1 MVLFQNCVRQSC
13 SPTKMATT
21 VQLRCYWKQLWSRW
35 AITGSWEPLL
45 LFRQKRENTSCQ
57 SCHWFRVVP
66 APNQSDPKP
75 FRPQSIR
82 PQFFIIIIIVFICLF
97 FFFRYIIYFRFC
109 NICVWREVTLRKE
122 IKNWQQY
129 YLYFNEITVMSSMGP
144 KKKDC
149 WFPLTLPGS
158 VLSCLVNWFY
168 WHF

>member
-45 LFRQKRENTSCQ
+45 LFRQKRDNTSCQ

-66 APNQSDPKP
+66 AQSLSGPSRSGLS
-75 FRPQSIR
+75 FSLLLLLCLYV
-82 PQFFIIIIIVFICLF
+82 FFS
-97 FFFRYIIYFRFC
+97 FFRYIIYFRFC

-122 IKNWQQY
+122 IKSWQQY